1 MSMLLAGEL
10 LKLRTA
16 RAAYVYLI
24 VLVAISAITA
34 AAQASAGHVFEID
47 DPEFQRDLVSN
58 AVAAP
63 LIALLLGIMSVTVEW
78 RHGTITR
85 TFLVTPR
92 RLRVLVA
99 KGVFALLLGVVLAVL
114 AVFVVLVVAI
124 PVLSGEG
131 TSFELDGALAS
142 RIGRIILAGA
152 LWGAIGVGVGA
163 LVQNQTAALV
173 GAVIW
178 IVIVEAL
185 IGALLGLADI
195 GGVVEVLPSRALAAL
210 DGSAEDALNPA
221 LGGILGVGYVVLFGA
236 LAFIR
241 LRRQDIS

>member
-1 MSMLLAGEL
+1 MSILLAAEL
-10 LKLRTA
+10 LKLRTT
-16 RAAYVYLI
+16 RAVYVYLV

-99 KGVFALLLGVVLAVL
+99 KGVFAFLLGVVLAVL
-114 AVFVVLVVAI
+114 AVVVVLVVAI

-142 RIGRIILAGA
+142 RIGRIILTGA

-173 GAVIW
+173 GAIIW
-178 IVIVEAL
+178 IVVVEPL
-185 IGALLGLADI
+185 VGALLGLADV
-195 GGVVEVLPSRALAAL
+195 GAFADVLPGRSLASL
-210 DGSAEDALNPA
+210 DGSDEDALHPA
-221 LGGILGVGYVVLFGA
+221 LGGLLGVGYAVLFGA
-236 LAFIR
+236 LAFLR
-241 LRRQDIS
+241 LRRQDIT